1 MEDKDIRQENIA
13 YITFV
18 LGYEL
23 VGEICK
29 QQANMHYD
37 EIYEYCRRLAE
48 QFYGSQYDDEDY
60 PIRDCLENFVNAN
73 IKQIYEDVWKI
84 REKIESCG

>member
-1 MEDKDIRQENIA
+1 MEDREVKQENIA

-37 EIYEYCRRLAE
+37 EIYEYCRGLAE
-48 QFYGSQYDDEDY
+48 QFYGSQYDDEDS
-60 PIRDCLENFVNAN
+60 PIRDCLEKFVNEN
-73 IKQIYEDVWKI
+73 MRRIYEDVWEIGRKI
-84 REKIESCG
+84 KRYG